1 MPRGKRKEPPK
12 EERGKGQPRAFE
24 TEQDFLN
31 RFDEYMTACISTEQ
45 LPNIAGF
52 CWFCKITRETF
63 YKQQEYYSDTFNKIQ
78 EGLENGALNHKATA
92 MGIFYLKNKFKYRD
106 KIETENV
113 NLNYE
118 MSEEEADEILKNM
131 NINV

>member
-12 EERGKGQPRAFE
+12 QERGQPKAFE
-24 TEQDFLN
+24 TSKAFYDKALKYIESCNVSERL
-31 RFDEYMTACISTEQ
+31 A
-45 LPNIAGF
+45 NIAGF
-52 CWFCKITRETF
+52 CAFARINRDTF
-63 YKQQEYYSDTFNKIQ
+63 YQQREYYSDTFK
-78 EGLENGALNHKATA
+78 EVEDLLEDAALNHKATT

>member
-12 EERGKGQPRAFE
+12 QERGQGQPRIFE
-24 TEQDFLN
+24 TSKAFYNKALN
-31 RFDEYMTACISTEQ
+31 YIELCNVSERLA
-45 LPNIAGF
+45 NIAGF
-52 CWFCKITRETF
+52 CAFARINRDTF
-63 YKQQEYYSDTFNKIQ
+63 YQQKEYYSDTFK
-78 EGLENGALNHKATA
+78 EVEDLLEDAALNHKATT

-118 MSEEEADEILKNM
+118 MSEEEANEILKKAG
-131 NINV
+131 IEV

>member
-1 MPRGKRKEPPK
+1 ME
-12 EERGKGQPRAFE
+12 AFE
-24 TEQDFLN
+24 N
-31 RFDEYMTACISTEQ
+31 AAI
-45 LPNIAGF
+45 
-52 CWFCKITRETF
+52 
-63 YKQQEYYSDTFNKIQ
+63 
-78 EGLENGALNHKATA
+78 NHKATA

-131 NINV
+131 NIDV